1 MTRIR
6 GFFAFLYDFV
16 VGDDPLVAVVVV
28 LGLGATAAIAGA
40 DAASWWVLPCVVV
53 AVLAVSVQRATRR

>member
-1 MTRIR
+1 MTRLR

-28 LGLGATAAIAGA
+28 LGLGATAALARAGA
-40 DAASWWVLPCVVV
+40 PSWWVLPCLVV
-53 AVLAVSVQRATRR
+53 AVLAVSVHRATRR